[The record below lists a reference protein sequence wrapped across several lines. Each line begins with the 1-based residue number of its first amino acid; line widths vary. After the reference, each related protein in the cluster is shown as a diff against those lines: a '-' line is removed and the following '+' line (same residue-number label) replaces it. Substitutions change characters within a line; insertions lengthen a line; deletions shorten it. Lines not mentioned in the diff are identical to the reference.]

1 LVDKI
6 FSKLESPFQQG
17 MPGGNITA
25 AVKALSLVVMARD
38 ERIGEKSFTL
48 FRKIM
53 NVVKNDDL
61 PWELVRLSI
70 FNERC

>member
-17 MPGGNITA
+17 MPGGNITVT
-25 AVKALSLVVMARD
+25 VKALSLVIMARD
-38 ERIGEKSFTL
+38 ERIGERG
-48 FRKIM
+48 FRIFQKIM

-70 FNERC
+70 FNTQ